1 MICSVCGLEK
11 PKKGSAKGMC
21 KSCYEKQR
29 IARVGRK
36 PNRSYVVCKR
46 CGYIKVHGGK
56 GFCDSCYNWN
66 LRQTNEEYRIACNK
80 ATSRR
85 SKERWANDPDYVAQ
99 QLKKNKKWVEEN
111 REKKRAINRKY
122 NRSRKGRL
130 RDKKKLSMRRARE
143 KCSIVEDIHPIEI
156 FERDDYVCG
165 LCGKRIDP
173 LKKYPDLMSAS
184 IDHIIPVSLGGNHT
198 YDNLQAAHF
207 LCNTRKS
214 NKTDL

>member
-1 MICSVCGLEK
+1 MICISCGKEK
-11 PKKGSAKGMC
+11 KIYCKSMC

-46 CGYIKVHGGK
+46 CGYIKVHGSN
-56 GFCDSCYNWN
+56 GFCKSCYNWN
-66 LRQTNEEYRIACNK
+66 LKQTNEDYKIACNK
-80 ATSRR
+80 ANSRW
-85 SKERWANDPDYVAQ
+85 SKEKWANDPDYVAREME
-99 QLKKNKKWVEEN
+99 KYNEWVEEN
-111 REKKRAINRKY
+111 REKRRAINRKY

-130 RDKKKLSMRRARE
+130 RDKKKKTIRRARE

-156 FERDDYVCG
+156 FERDDYVCA
-165 LCGKRIDP
+165 LCGERIDST
-173 LKKYPDLMSAS
+173 KKYPDLMSAS
-184 IDHIIPVSLGGNHT
+184 IDHIIPISLGGNHT